1 MIQDVTTV
9 NRQRRL
15 KIAARR
21 AVRAALRAGTLQRL
35 PCEVC
40 NDPKVHAHHRD
51 YSQKLIV
58 QWLCRKHHSLAHKT
72 RDEGMNRA
80 AEINLLHRRVYD
92 GLRTTL
98 QVAIQIGEL
107 LVAQKAE
114 CDHGEWIPWIEAN
127 LSFDRTMAARYTRCY
142 HNRARLEVLNV
153 DSSPHLTIA
162 EFARLKTESAKQ
174 EKKKPGDKNGA
185 LAECLKTFWNCHGN
199 TLIEVEAVASLLD
212 DFYAIFNLAS
222 LGAAKETWD
231 AVRNE
236 LTPTA
241 ELYPC

>member
-1 MIQDVTTV
+1 MSATNSQ
-9 NRQRRL
+9 RQL
-15 KIAARR
+15 KRR
-21 AVRAALRAGTLQRL
+21 ARDSVAKALKAGTLQRQ

-40 NDPKVHAHHRD
+40 GDPKVHAHHRD
-51 YSQKLIV
+51 YAQKLIV

-114 CDHGEWIPWIEAN
+114 CDHGEWIPWIKAN

-174 EKKKPGDKNGA
+174 EKKKPVDKNGA
-185 LAECLKTFWNCHGN
+185 LAECLKTFG
-199 TLIEVEAVASLLD
+199 
-212 DFYAIFNLAS
+212 
-222 LGAAKETWD
+222 
-231 AVRNE
+231 
-236 LTPTA
+236 TA
-241 ELYPC
+241 TVIHLSKWKQSPRCWMTSMQYST